1 MMDGLHGDAALGRKP
16 ALSNTIGHRVV
27 AFGPIAVA
35 LVGIAIMAALGG
47 RDQAT
52 LIGATTTPPRRCVWS
67 NCGGACRHRHHGGPG
82 GT

>member
-16 ALSNTIGHRVV
+16 ALSNAIGHRVV

-47 RDQAT
+47 RDQAS
-52 LIGATTTPPRRCVWS
+52 LIGATTTIDTIITGSVPATSER
-67 NCGGACRHRHHGGPG
+67 
-82 GT
+82 